1 MSKVD
6 LPIEKA
12 RALAGAMAVMNAFLI
27 PLLVAAVGLPLIGE
41 LYLVTF
47 EPAPWAAQ
55 LGPYLAFM
63 IKLLS
68 YAPAIAAVGAVIM
81 LSPVLVEYHEG
92 RFTSKKASA
101 AFQFPTGVGGFGGAL
116 FHHAFVVIDPVTV
129 QLRHVSE
136 AASVRMF

>member
-6 LPIEKA
+6 RRVEKA

-41 LYLVTF
+41 LYLVMF

-81 LSPVLVEYHEG
+81 LRPV
-92 RFTSKKASA
+92 RAPSRSTRCSRSA
-101 AFQFPTGVGGFGGAL
+101 PWRCQSSAWATGSSL
-116 FHHAFVVIDPVTV
+116 KRVTW
-129 QLRHVSE
+129 S
-136 AASVRMF
+136 